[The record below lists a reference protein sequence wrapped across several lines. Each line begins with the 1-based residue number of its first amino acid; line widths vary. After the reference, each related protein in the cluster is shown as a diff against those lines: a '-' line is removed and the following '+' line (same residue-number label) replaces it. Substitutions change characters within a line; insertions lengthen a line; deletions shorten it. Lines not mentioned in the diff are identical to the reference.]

1 MEAVI
6 SATSSTY
13 RNYHFHLHGEAASPF
28 PDEPLVAIQ
37 QVMGFSLKVVS
48 VKTDL
53 DGCHNL

>member
-28 PDEPLVAIQ
+28 PEPLVAIQ

-53 DGCHNL
+53 DGCRNL